1 MVGLVVVG
9 GAVVVVD
16 GSATITL
23 EGSSARVNIAL
34 LLQQN
39 AAISAL
45 SLTAAV
51 VVMALIVVTKIR
63 SEGFFTNTVTGG
75 A

>member
-63 SEGFFTNTVTGG
+63 SE
-75 A
+75 